1 MDELIFSAMDVPDE
15 VEKTLNK
22 VMHKICCEMNDSEK
36 RAFDYGVNTTLAILR
51 SLLELDEEPAVHVSG
66 LNELQEMTLEELEGI
81 FLD

>member
-36 RAFDYGVNTTLAILR
+36 RAFDYGVNTTLAIL
-51 SLLELDEEPAVHVSG
+51 
-66 LNELQEMTLEELEGI
+66 
-81 FLD
+81 